1 VLEVHVK
8 LCFTV
13 EEQLKKEKKKK
24 KKTTSVKLIA
34 NGMGWDPLFLNSIW
48 TFEEWSVMNLMN
60 HIAANY
66 FKETVHLA
74 HLQAYLQPEHGVIM
88 P

>member
-24 KKTTSVKLIA
+24 KKTTSVKLLA
-34 NGMGWDPLFLNSIW
+34 NGMG
-48 TFEEWSVMNLMN
+48 
-60 HIAANY
+60 
-66 FKETVHLA
+66 
-74 HLQAYLQPEHGVIM
+74 
-88 P
+88 